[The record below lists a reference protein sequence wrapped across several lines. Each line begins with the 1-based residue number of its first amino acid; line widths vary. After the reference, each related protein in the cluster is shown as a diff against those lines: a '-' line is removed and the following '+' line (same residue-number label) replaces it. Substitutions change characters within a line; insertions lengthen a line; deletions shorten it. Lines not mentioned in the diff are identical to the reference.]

1 MEDEA
6 VPTGM
11 DDPTEGPVVDTE
23 EVPEDATP
31 PPSKQR
37 FSGMR
42 GYSIVWFGQMISF
55 IGTGMTQFGLIIWV
69 WQETGSAISLSL
81 MAFFGFVP
89 MVVMMPFA
97 GVLVDRWNL
106 KWTIALVD
114 LTAGLA
120 TIGMLILFGVD
131 VVEVWHLYILVMF
144 AGLFQAFQFPAFS
157 TATTMMVAKK
167 HYGRA
172 SGMLMTAQ
180 ALSMILAPIFAAIL
194 LGVSSIEAIFM
205 VDVITFTVALGLLA
219 LVPIPQPPREDLGKA
234 TVKSV
239 VRESAF
245 GFRFIWSHKGLLG
258 LQLILFAFNVIAT
271 FGLVLMSPMIL
282 SKSDDNELMLGSV
295 LAIGAIG
302 GVIGGVAMSI
312 HGGPKK
318 RVHGVFI
325 GLAIAAV
332 GGIILGLGNDIW
344 GWALGVFVFMSTIA
358 LCNGSNQAIWQ
369 SKVAPEFQG
378 RVFAT
383 RGLIAMMGVPIS
395 QLLAG
400 PLAEYWAEPFMEDAT
415 GLLEFLFG
423 SGPGAGMA
431 LIIFLVGVG
440 GVIIGL
446 AGYLFPGVR
455 NVETLMPDH
464 DKAAEEEKEEAKEKE
479 PEEPVEPTP
488 LEELEQKLDDGQG
501 HD

>member
-1 MEDEA
+1 ME
-6 VPTGM
+6 
-11 DDPTEGPVVDTE
+11 EGPRETMEADREGPKPVEVDE
-23 EVPEDATP
+23 PEAP
-31 PPSKQR
+31 KVQSK
-37 FSGMR
+37 GMA
-42 GYSIVWFGQMISF
+42 GYTIVWFGQMISF
-55 IGTGMTQFGLIIWV
+55 IGTGMTQFGLVIWV
-69 WQETGSAISLSL
+69 WEETGSAVSLSL

-89 MVVMMPFA
+89 MVAMMPFA

-114 LTAGLA
+114 MTAGIA
-120 TIGMLILFGVD
+120 TIGMLVLFGLD
-131 VVEVWHLYILVMF
+131 AVEIWYLYILVMF

-180 ALSMILAPIFAAIL
+180 ALSMIIAPIFAAIL
-194 LGVSSIEAIFM
+194 LGISSIEAIFM
-205 VDVITFTVALGLLA
+205 VDVITFLVALGCLA

-239 VRESAF
+239 VKESAF

-271 FGLVLMSPMIL
+271 FGLVLMNPMIL
-282 SKSDDNELMLGSV
+282 SKTDNNELMLGSV

-400 PLAEYWAEPFMEDAT
+400 PLAEYWAEPLMEDAT

-464 DKAAEEEKEEAKEKE
+464 DKAAEEERDEAKENE
-479 PEEPVEPTP
+479 PEDPVEPTP
-488 LEELEQKLDDGQG
+488 LEELEQKLDGGQG

>member
-1 MEDEA
+1 
-6 VPTGM
+6 M
-11 DDPTEGPVVDTE
+11 DDLLKEPEVVSDEISEDTS
-23 EVPEDATP
+23 TP
-31 PPSKQR
+31 PTVQRSK
-37 FSGMR
+37 GLK
-42 GYSIVWFGQMISF
+42 GYTIVWFGQMVSF

-69 WQETGSAISLSL
+69 WEETGSATSLSL

-120 TIGMLILFGVD
+120 TVGMLILFGVD
-131 VVEVWHLYILVMF
+131 VVEIWHLYILVMF

-157 TATTMMVAKK
+157 TATTMMVEKK

-180 ALSMILAPIFAAIL
+180 ALSMIIAPIFAAIL
-194 LGVSSIEAIFM
+194 LGISSIEAIFM
-205 VDVITFTVALGLLA
+205 VDVVTFLVALGCLA
-219 LVPIPQPPREDLGKA
+219 LVPVPQPPREDLGKA

-239 VRESAF
+239 VMQSAF

-282 SKSDDNELMLGSV
+282 SKTDDNELMLGSV

-325 GLAIAAV
+325 GLAVAAV
-332 GGIILGLGNDIW
+332 GGIILGVADNLF

-369 SKVAPEFQG
+369 SKVPPELQG

-383 RGLIAMMGVPIS
+383 RGLIAMMGVPIA

-400 PLAEYWAEPFMEDAT
+400 PLAEYWAEPLMEDTT
-415 GLLEFLFG
+415 GLLGLLFG

-446 AGYLFPGVR
+446 AGYLFPSVR
-455 NVETLMPDH
+455 EVETRMPDH
-464 DKAAEEEKEEAKEKE
+464 DKAAEEEEKEEAKVKE
-479 PEEPVEPTP
+479 SDGPAEPTP
-488 LEELEQKLDDGQG
+488 LELLEKDLGEDPKV
-501 HD
+501 